1 MVPIPVARKRTE
13 NRNDPGGNDH
23 AGRVGVTKGEH
34 PEPGGTPHGG
44 CAADAEAGGRTA
56 GNQEERNVA
65 SVSRD
70 ESCAAAAEELDAAT
84 ADTSVAHSARIWDYW
99 LGGKDHFSA
108 DRVVGDAVLEV
119 APYVRD
125 ATRAGRAF
133 LASVVH
139 HLTRDLGVRQF
150 LDIGIGLPAAS
161 NTHEVA
167 QRAAPESRIVYV
179 DNDPIVLAHARAL
192 LTSTPEGV
200 TACID
205 ADVRDT
211 GRILTLA
218 AKTLDFSQPVAVMLL
233 GILLFIPDA
242 DDPWAI
248 AAQLMDALPA
258 GSYLAVTHSASDI
271 RAESAATASSRY
283 NQHAPTAMRLR
294 TAAEFSRFFG
304 GLELLDPGVVPVN
317 HWKPGPPPGTQ
328 KEVALPAYAALARKP
343 HPASEPED

>member
-1 MVPIPVARKRTE
+1 MTTVPRA
-13 NRNDPGGNDH
+13 PGCRG
-23 AGRVGVTKGEH
+23 KH
-34 PEPGGTPHGG
+34 PNQDETPG
-44 CAADAEAGGRTA
+44 CAADAEAGWRTA

-70 ESCAAAAEELDAAT
+70 ESCAAAAEELEARK

-108 DRVVGDAVLEV
+108 DRVVGDAVLEA

-133 LASVVH
+133 LAEVVH

-167 QRAAPESRIVYV
+167 QRVAPESRIVYV

-192 LTSTPEGV
+192 LTSAPEGV

-205 ADVRDT
+205 ADVRDADK
-211 GRILTLA
+211 ILTLA

-248 AAQLMDALPA
+248 TAQLMDALPA
-258 GSYLAVTHSASDI
+258 GSYLAVSHDASDI
-271 RAESAATASSRY
+271 LAESAATASSRY

-294 TAAEFSRFFG
+294 TAAEFSRFFD
-304 GLELLDPGVVPVN
+304 GLELIDPGVVPVN
-317 HWKPGPPPGTQ
+317 HWVPGPPGTQ
-328 KEVALPAYAALARKP
+328 KEEALPVYAALARKP
-343 HPASEPED
+343 HPASRSED

>member
-1 MVPIPVARKRTE
+1 VPIPVARNRTE
-13 NRNDPGGNDH
+13 NRNGPGGNDH
-23 AGRVGVTKGEH
+23 AVRAGLAEGEH
-34 PEPGGTPHGG
+34 PEPERDPARG
-44 CAADAEAGGRTA
+44 CAADAEAGWRTA

-70 ESCAAAAEELDAAT
+70 ESYSELGVAK

-99 LGGKDHFSA
+99 LGGKDHFTA
-108 DRVVGDAVLEV
+108 DRVVGDAVLEA

-167 QRAAPESRIVYV
+167 QEAAPESRIVYV

-233 GILLFIPDA
+233 GILLFVPDA
-242 DDPWAI
+242 HGPWAI
-248 AAQLMDALPA
+248 TAQLMDALPP
-258 GSYLAVTHSASDI
+258 GSYLAASHDASDI
-271 RAESAATASSRY
+271 RAESGATASSRY
-283 NQHAPTAMRLR
+283 NQRAPTAMRLR
-294 TAAEFSRFFG
+294 TAAEFSRFFD
-304 GLELLDPGVVPVN
+304 GLELIDPGVVPVN
-317 HWKPGPPPGTQ
+317 HWQPGPPPDTQ
-328 KEVALPAYAALARKP
+328 MEEALPAYAALARKP
-343 HPASEPED
+343 HPASQPAH